1 MVRVSRPRAAA
12 SRLKAPAFRLEVAA
26 PLPMVQGSPLKV
38 EVSLPMGPMV
48 RASRLMAPVLT
59 VLAQALASQPMA
71 PVRALPGQAS
81 QQMAPVL
88 TVLAQALA
96 GQASQQMAPVRALP
110 GQASQQMAPVLT
122 VLAQARASQPMVPVR
137 ALPGQASRQ
146 MVPVR
151 ALPGQASRQMVPEP
165 VPPEQELPPASSQAH
180 HRARQAMA
188 AGCRSS
194 SAGRR

>member
-12 SRLKAPAFRLEVAA
+12 SRLKAPAFRSEVAA

-59 VLAQALASQPMA
+59 VLAQALASQQMA
-71 PVRALPGQAS
+71 PVLRVLAQALAS

-88 TVLAQALA
+88 RVLAQAL
-96 GQASQQMAPVRALP
+96 
-110 GQASQQMAPVLT
+110 
-122 VLAQARASQPMVPVR
+122 ASQPMVPV
-137 ALPGQASRQ
+137 QAPPVQAPRQ
-146 MVPVR
+146 MVPV
-151 ALPGQASRQMVPEP
+151 QA
-165 VPPEQELPPASSQAH
+165 PPELEPPPVSSLPLPQQA
-180 HRARQAMA
+180 A
-188 AGCRSS
+188 AEGCRSS

>member
-38 EVSLPMGPMV
+38 EVSLPMGP
-48 RASRLMAPVLT
+48 VLT
-59 VLAQALASQPMA
+59 VLAQARASQPL
-71 PVRALPGQAS
+71 V
-81 QQMAPVL
+81 
-88 TVLAQALA
+88 
-96 GQASQQMAPVRALP
+96 PVRALP

-122 VLAQARASQPMVPVR
+122 VLAQARASQPLVP
-137 ALPGQASRQ
+137 L
-146 MVPVR
+146 R

>member
-12 SRLKAPAFRLEVAA
+12 SRLKAPAFRSEVAA

-59 VLAQALASQPMA
+59 VLAQA
-71 PVRALPGQAS
+71 QAS

-88 TVLAQALA
+88 RVLAQAL
-96 GQASQQMAPVRALP
+96 
-110 GQASQQMAPVLT
+110 
-122 VLAQARASQPMVPVR
+122 ASQPMVPV
-137 ALPGQASRQ
+137 QAPPVQAPRQ
-146 MVPVR
+146 MVPV
-151 ALPGQASRQMVPEP
+151 QA
-165 VPPEQELPPASSQAH
+165 PPELEPPPVSSLPLPQQA
-180 HRARQAMA
+180 A
-188 AGCRSS
+188 AEGCRSS

>member
-38 EVSLPMGPMV
+38 EVSLPMGP
-48 RASRLMAPVLT
+48 VLT
-59 VLAQALASQPMA
+59 VLAQA
-71 PVRALPGQAS
+71 
-81 QQMAPVL
+81 
-88 TVLAQALA
+88 
-96 GQASQQMAPVRALP
+96 
-110 GQASQQMAPVLT
+110 QASQQMAPVLT
-122 VLAQARASQPMVPVR
+122 VLAQARASQPLVP
-137 ALPGQASRQ
+137 L
-146 MVPVR
+146 R

>member
-1 MVRVSRPRAAA
+1 
-12 SRLKAPAFRLEVAA
+12 
-26 PLPMVQGSPLKV
+26 MVQGSPLKV

-48 RASRLMAPVLT
+48 RASRLMAPVLM

-71 PVRALPGQAS
+71 PV
-81 QQMAPVL
+81 L

-96 GQASQQMAPVRALP
+96 
-110 GQASQQMAPVLT
+110 
-122 VLAQARASQPMVPVR
+122 SQP
-137 ALPGQASRQ
+137 

-165 VPPEQELPPASSQAH
+165 VPPEQELAPASSQAH

>member
-59 VLAQALASQPMA
+59 VLAQALASQPMV

-96 GQASQQMAPVRALP
+96 
-110 GQASQQMAPVLT
+110 
-122 VLAQARASQPMVPVR
+122 SQP
-137 ALPGQASRQ
+137 

-180 HRARQAMA
+180 HRARQAME